1 VQIYYFFLRNKDVF
15 GILVIF
21 ALICVHRNIFQM
33 ESKLIELAKLAT
45 RTSYSPYSNFK
56 VGAAV
61 LMSDG
66 NIFTGSNQE
75 NAAYSACLCAER
87 VALLYA
93 CANANDSYP
102 VSMAI
107 AAFKDGDF
115 TEEII
120 TPCGECCQVLVEME
134 KRFSHNITIYLYGKN
149 ETKTIKS
156 AKELLPLAFK
166 LSTPKL

>member
-1 VQIYYFFLRNKDVF
+1 
-15 GILVIF
+15 
-21 ALICVHRNIFQM
+21 M
-33 ESKLIELAKLAT
+33 ESKLIELAKQAT
-45 RTSYSPYSNFK
+45 STSYSPYSNFK

-93 CANANDSYP
+93 CANAGDSYP
-102 VSMAI
+102 ISMAI
-107 AAFKDGDF
+107 AAYQNGDF
-115 TEEII
+115 TENVI
-120 TPCGECCQVLVEME
+120 TPCGECCQVLIEME
-134 KRFSHNITIYLYGKN
+134 KRFSHDITIYLYGKN

-156 AKELLPLAFK
+156 AKELLPLTFE
-166 LSTPKL
+166 LGNS

>member
-1 VQIYYFFLRNKDVF
+1 
-15 GILVIF
+15 
-21 ALICVHRNIFQM
+21 M
-33 ESKLIELAKLAT
+33 ESKLIELAKQAT
-45 RTSYSPYSNFK
+45 STSYSPYSNFK

-93 CANANDSYP
+93 CANAGDSYP
-102 VSMAI
+102 ISMAI
-107 AAFKDGDF
+107 AAYQNGDF
-115 TEEII
+115 TENVI
-120 TPCGECCQVLVEME
+120 TPCGECCQVLIEME
-134 KRFSHNITIYLYGKN
+134 KRFSHDITIYLYGKN

-156 AKELLPLAFK
+156 AKELLPLAFQ
-166 LSTPKL
+166 LGVRS